1 MEKVYDAEYYL
12 LDEIRVRQILFDESD
27 GVTIFGALSAKDDY
41 ETSIPWDFICEFGLL
56 TDILMFADNKEEG
69 DLLISIISEKL
80 SKELE
85 IPTVID
91 MEDLFGGE
99 LYFTKLI
106 FKVYR
111 PHEKDENG
119 IWQPDEDDC
128 YFIESI
134 ESQTE
139 FYKNNE
145 SNKKQSNES
154 GVAYD
159 ALESALSV
167 LGISK
172 PPEDQLSDYFIILH
186 NAHRYYLQLLAKG
199 FSEKKARKRAG
210 LSDELLFRI
219 SLLNNQIIT
228 KNATHNED

>member
-1 MEKVYDAEYYL
+1 MENGYDAEHYL
-12 LDEIRVRQILFDESD
+12 LDEIRIRQILFDESD
-27 GVTIFGALSAKDDY
+27 GVTIFGALGAKDDY
-41 ETSIPWDFICEFGLL
+41 ETSISWDFICNFGLL
-56 TDILMFADNKEEG
+56 TDILMFADNREEG
-69 DLLISIISEKL
+69 DLLINIISEKL

-91 MEDLFGGE
+91 MDDIFGGE

-106 FKVYR
+106 FEVYK

-119 IWQPDEDDC
+119 IWQPTDENC

-139 FYKNNE
+139 FYKRNRDNKEETKPNINE
-145 SNKKQSNES
+145 
-154 GVAYD
+154 D
-159 ALESALSV
+159 ALERALSV

-172 PPEDQLSDYFIILH
+172 SPEDQLSDYFIILH
-186 NAHRYYLQLLAKG
+186 NAYRYYSQLIGKD
-199 FSEKKARKRAG
+199 FTEKEARRRAG

-219 SLLNNQIIT
+219 SILNNQIIT
-228 KNATHNED
+228 QNAAQDED